1 MEDRPV
7 DEEHPSR
14 PFARTQP
21 APKKGG
27 ELQAASAAAYDHDR
41 VLHPETIRAAWRGC
55 EKTGAPHSR
64 PDGRV
69 SFKLLPPPV
78 TKSGLWAPRRGRTVL
93 FLRKKDVLNM
103 LAELRYLDSR
113 FKDHLESETGMER
126 PAELCR
132 LFAMISIIRE
142 ELLYP
147 RYVDV
152 DLATADDLIAI
163 MDLMRVIAGEVETAT
178 PSEVRVTRALIRQ
191 WRRLWQ
197 DHAALEEGL
206 NVRLERPGSLPRD
219 KYCEIDLKERLA
231 GLESL
236 SDVPVPEP
244 VALEKLRSPHRPS
257 GLVLDAFELDQ
268 S

>member
-1 MEDRPV
+1 M
-7 DEEHPSR
+7 
-14 PFARTQP
+14 F
-21 APKKGG
+21 
-27 ELQAASAAAYDHDR
+27 
-41 VLHPETIRAAWRGC
+41 
-55 EKTGAPHSR
+55 
-64 PDGRV
+64 
-69 SFKLLPPPV
+69 
-78 TKSGLWAPRRGRTVL
+78 
-93 FLRKKDVLNM
+93 
-103 LAELRYLDSR
+103 AELRYLDSR

-132 LFAMISIIRE
+132 LFAMVSIIRE

-152 DLATADDLIAI
+152 DLATVDDLIAI

-178 PSEVRVTRALIRQ
+178 PSEARVTRAWIRQ

-206 NVRLERPGSLPRD
+206 NVRLERPGALPCD
-219 KYCEIDLKERLA
+219 KFCEIDLKERLA

-244 VALEKLRSPHRPS
+244 VALGKFRSPHRPS

>member
-1 MEDRPV
+1 
-7 DEEHPSR
+7 
-14 PFARTQP
+14 
-21 APKKGG
+21 
-27 ELQAASAAAYDHDR
+27 
-41 VLHPETIRAAWRGC
+41 
-55 EKTGAPHSR
+55 
-64 PDGRV
+64 
-69 SFKLLPPPV
+69 
-78 TKSGLWAPRRGRTVL
+78 
-93 FLRKKDVLNM
+93 M
-103 LAELRYLDSR
+103 LAELPYLDSR

-132 LFAMISIIRE
+132 LFAVVSIIRE

-178 PSEVRVTRALIRQ
+178 PSEVRVTRAWIRQ

-197 DHAALEEGL
+197 NHAALEEGL
-206 NVRLERPGSLPRD
+206 NVRLERPGALPRD
-219 KYCEIDLKERLA
+219 KFCEIDLKERLA

>member
-1 MEDRPV
+1 
-7 DEEHPSR
+7 
-14 PFARTQP
+14 
-21 APKKGG
+21 
-27 ELQAASAAAYDHDR
+27 
-41 VLHPETIRAAWRGC
+41 
-55 EKTGAPHSR
+55 
-64 PDGRV
+64 
-69 SFKLLPPPV
+69 
-78 TKSGLWAPRRGRTVL
+78 
-93 FLRKKDVLNM
+93 M

-132 LFAMISIIRE
+132 LFAVVSIIRE

-152 DLATADDLIAI
+152 DLATVDDLIAI

-178 PSEVRVTRALIRQ
+178 PSEARVTRAWIRQ

-206 NVRLERPGSLPRD
+206 NVRLERPGALPRD
-219 KYCEIDLKERLA
+219 KFCEIDLKERLA

>member
-1 MEDRPV
+1 
-7 DEEHPSR
+7 
-14 PFARTQP
+14 
-21 APKKGG
+21 
-27 ELQAASAAAYDHDR
+27 
-41 VLHPETIRAAWRGC
+41 
-55 EKTGAPHSR
+55 
-64 PDGRV
+64 
-69 SFKLLPPPV
+69 
-78 TKSGLWAPRRGRTVL
+78 
-93 FLRKKDVLNM
+93 M

-113 FKDHLESETGMER
+113 FKDHLESDTGMER

-152 DLATADDLIAI
+152 DPRTVDDLIAI

-178 PSEVRVTRALIRQ
+178 PSEILATRAWIRQ
-191 WRRLWQ
+191 WRCLWR
-197 DHAALEEGL
+197 DHAALEKGSNGPFKQL
-206 NVRLERPGSLPRD
+206 GSLPRD

-236 SDVPVPEP
+236 SEVPVPDP
-244 VALEKLRSPHRPS
+244 VALGKFRSHPRPS
-257 GLVLDAFELDQ
+257 GLVIDGFELDQ